1 MKGGIMEI
9 IKNSNFDLN
18 TYDHDFFL
26 QEILSIYDE
35 ADNNVKVQLLQ
46 LLWTIRLDKQSEQNR
61 KENKEMLDTLKKT
74 LVATI

>member
-1 MKGGIMEI
+1 MEI
-9 IKNSNFDLN
+9 IKEPEFDLN

-46 LLWTIRLDKQSEQNR
+46 LLWTIRLDKQSEQDR
-61 KENKEMLDTLKKT
+61 KENKQMLDTLKKT

>member
-1 MKGGIMEI
+1 MEI

>member
-26 QEILSIYDE
+26 QEILSIYGE